1 MAGGDRSEGWG
12 MLYQREVD
20 AVCHAVNA
28 PASVVYFALVSMRN
42 ARTGETPPVGTSL
55 IAAKTGQGLRTVQR
69 SVKALEESGVVSRTD
84 NGSRPRYRFPI
95 LDDDKSDAFSRQ
107 ICRTEHK

>member
-28 PASVVYFALVSMRN
+28 PASVAYFALVSMRN

-55 IAAKTGQGLRTVQR
+55 IAAKTGQGLRTAQR
-69 SVKALEESGVVSRTD
+69 SVKALEDSGAISRIGT
-84 NGSRPRYRFPI
+84 GPRPRYRFPI
-95 LDDDKSDAFSRQ
+95 LENVKSDAKTRQ
-107 ICRTEHK
+107 I

>member
-1 MAGGDRSEGWG
+1 MAGDARSDGWG

-55 IAAKTGQGLRTVQR
+55 IAAKTGQGLRTAQR
-69 SVKALEESGVVSRTD
+69 GVKALEDSGVILRV
-84 NGSRPRYRFPI
+84 GIGPRPRYRFPI
-95 LDDDKSDAFSRQ
+95 LESDRSDAKMRQ